1 MRFFK
6 FNIRKKLIENKAKEH
21 VNVKKLFENYKDKKI
36 VWFNVAESLS
46 VFLDR
51 KIDIDVKLQDD
62 EYLFISS
69 SQECDSMKN
78 SEQLLIENLWKN
90 NIDLDKVYVVNS
102 NHLGGT
108 VNVKYIY
115 WEYFETALRL
125 LEHKEIDISKK
136 KHEKKFLCLNR
147 VTRKHRVD
155 FMSAMKN
162 KNLLNYFNASILNFN
177 FDLNEKDNIKLT
189 YDTDDKN
196 TNWWFSIDEKF
207 SYENTIWIVTE
218 SVFNDD
224 TDLCFLTEKTFKP
237 ILLKMPFIIIGQ
249 PYSLKKLKNLGYK
262 TFSHVFDESYDEIIE
277 PDKRMN
283 KIIELVSNLAK
294 QDLRFLDFATKG
306 ILEYN
311 YNHLIKSRA
320 EKQVLDTMDG
330 LK

>member
-108 VNVKYIY
+108 VSVKYIY

-162 KNLLNYFNASILNFN
+162 KNLHNLVSFLLKKLSDDNINPETEKCNEKKKYSEIKILGNARIEFLNYDWN
-177 FDLNEKDNIKLT
+177 LNEK
-189 YDTDDKN
+189 
-196 TNWWFSIDEKF
+196 
-207 SYENTIWIVTE
+207 
-218 SVFNDD
+218 
-224 TDLCFLTEKTFKP
+224 
-237 ILLKMPFIIIGQ
+237 LLK
-249 PYSLKKLKNLGYK
+249 
-262 TFSHVFDESYDEIIE
+262 
-277 PDKRMN
+277 
-283 KIIELVSNLAK
+283 
-294 QDLRFLDFATKG
+294 
-306 ILEYN
+306 
-311 YNHLIKSRA
+311 
-320 EKQVLDTMDG
+320 
-330 LK
+330 